1 MIARRLISTAVLT
14 AVLIG
19 FHAPPAQAQFTPRFS
34 TQRRGTE
41 GQLHIGIGATVVDL
55 GEYTSD
61 PWPELGASPPIF
73 HGRIGAAIPLGGE
86 KYFILVEVE
95 GNTTNAE
102 GRYVEPQDLRSY
114 DVSEIT
120 QTGFSIMANL
130 LRMTVGRDMIFG
142 GGIGYHLIKH
152 DPMLPWQMN
161 VDGVPFLRDPFIHM
175 GMGFQVHVSKAI
187 VTLNEK
193 TRLMVEGRY
202 KVAKLGGNVPGAEQR
217 KILMSEFQITTYLAI
232 K

>member
-1 MIARRLISTAVLT
+1 LISTAVLA
-14 AVLIG
+14 AVLIV
-19 FHAPPAQAQFTPRFS
+19 FHAPPSQAQFTPRFS
-34 TQRRGTE
+34 TQKRGTE

-61 PWPELGASPPIF
+61 PWPELGASPPIL

-86 KYFILVEVE
+86 NYFIAIEVE

-102 GRYVEPQDLRSY
+102 GRYVESVALRSY
-114 DVSEIT
+114 DVPEIT

-130 LRMTVGRDMIFG
+130 LRMSAGRKTIFG

-152 DPMLPWQMN
+152 DPILPPQMN
-161 VDGVPFLRDPFIHM
+161 VDGVRFLRDPFIHI
-175 GMGFQVHVSKAI
+175 GMGLQGHVARSIA
-187 VTLNEK
+187 TLNEK
-193 TRLMVEGRY
+193 TQLMVEGRY
-202 KVAKLGGNVPGAEQR
+202 KVAWLGGNVPGAEGR